1 MEPLPPIPSPPG
13 HWIRLFCDRFL
24 PFLAFG
30 VALVAAVFL
39 WRYQGGG
46 RTFIGMGEGARVMV
60 MAPQAGSLLEMLVP
74 PYAVVRQGDPVAVV
88 RGFDPRGAMDRL
100 RLRLEMT
107 RLEAAPPLSEVRA
120 VDLERIRLD
129 LARIRSELAIARVR
143 LEFATREVNRLEPLF
158 RDRLISETTIEVSRG
173 NRDMNAAEVREKER
187 LMDEVEARLRELEER
202 RALAEGMAT
211 GAALFPGLAA
221 GTTGAGA
228 GIEEES
234 MNDVVTTLVAPMDGT
249 VGAWLR
255 RPGEFLVEGEP
266 VMTIQAHRAERIV
279 GYMRQPIGFDPKAGM
294 AVQIVRR
301 TSLRERFSSVIQ
313 HVGSQFEPITN
324 ALALVRDGA
333 LMDVGLPVV
342 IDLPA
347 DQAVRP
353 GEMVDVLV
361 RVPWG
366 ARAAAVAG
374 TSEEAREP

>member
-1 MEPLPPIPSPPG
+1 
-13 HWIRLFCDRFL
+13 LFCDRFL
-24 PFLAFG
+24 PVIVFG
-30 VALVAAVFL
+30 VALVAAAIL

-107 RLEAAPPLSEVRA
+107 RLETAPPLSEVRA

-173 NRDMNAAEVREKER
+173 NRDMNAAEVQEKER
-187 LMDEVEARLRELEER
+187 LMEEVEARLRELEER
-202 RALAEGMAT
+202 RALAEGT
-211 GAALFPGLAA
+211 AA
-221 GTTGAGA
+221 GVGVGVGVGA
-228 GIEEES
+228 ETL
-234 MNDVVTTLVAPMDGT
+234 NDPVTTLVAPMDGT

-255 RPGEFLVEGEP
+255 RPGEFLLEGEP

-294 AVQIVRR
+294 AVQVVRR
-301 TSLRERFSSVIQ
+301 TSSRERFPSVIQ

-333 LMDVGLPVV
+333 LMDVGLPVI

-361 RVPWG
+361 RLPWG
-366 ARAAAVAG
+366 TRAAAEGERPEVP
-374 TSEEAREP
+374 TTP